1 MRTHSLKIAL
11 GAMALVATLSVS
23 SRDVYSQPVADVDV
37 AQRADALFSKGKA
50 LYASGK
56 TQEAYEA
63 LIAAWASKKSYDIAA
78 NLGSAELTLARYRD
92 AAEHFAYAL
101 RTFPATGNKKQLA
114 GTKQLFEQAR
124 AHVGG
129 LTIKVSVE
137 GAEVFVDGK
146 AIGRS
151 PLQDQVFVNPGERV
165 LEAKLAGYE
174 PSKQSTK
181 LAAGGAQAIT
191 LLLAPTA
198 PPPVASAS
206 PSPSGMASASA
217 APALT
222 ASARAAL
229 PPVPSGSAVP
239 VIPGEHGGPSRP
251 VLVTGGL
258 ATGAALL
265 AGVAFVVISN
275 GKSSDV
281 QDQLR
286 TLRSTNGA
294 RACTG
299 TSVPAACT
307 TVQDMIGSKDTFANL
322 ALWSFVGAGALGI
335 GTAVYALSAPQGT
348 KKTEVRAVPIV
359 TANGGGIVI
368 GGAW

>member
-1 MRTHSLKIAL
+1 MMMRTHSLKLAL
-11 GAMALVATLSVS
+11 GAMVLVATLSVP
-23 SRDVYSQPVADVDV
+23 SRDVYSQPVVDADV

-56 TQEAYEA
+56 TRQAYEA
-63 LIAAWASKKSYDIAA
+63 LSAAWASKKSYDIAA
-78 NLGSAELTLARYRD
+78 NLGSAELTLAMYRD

-146 AIGRS
+146 PIGHS
-151 PLQDQVFVNPGERV
+151 PIQEQVFVDSGERAIEV
-165 LEAKLAGYE
+165 KLAGYE
-174 PSKQSTK
+174 PSKQIAK
-181 LAAGGAQAIT
+181 LANGGSQAIAVT
-191 LLLAPTA
+191 LAPTA
-198 PPPVASAS
+198 PPPVASVS
-206 PSPSGMASASA
+206 PWPPVTASASP

-222 ASARAAL
+222 ASAA
-229 PPVPSGSAVP
+229 PPSPPGSAEPLVP
-239 VIPGEHGGPSRP
+239 LGLDGPSRP
-251 VLVTGGL
+251 VLLTGGI
-258 ATGAALL
+258 AAGAALI
-265 AGVAFVVISN
+265 AGVTFVVISN

-281 QDQLR
+281 QEQLGA
-286 TLRSTNGA
+286 LRSTNGA

-299 TSVPAACT
+299 KSVPGGCA
-307 TVQDMIGSKDTFANL
+307 TVLDTIASKDAFANL

-335 GTAVYALSAPQGT
+335 GTAIYALAAPKGT
-348 KKTEVRAVPIV
+348 KKPEVRAAPLV